1 MEKPNKKE
9 LAKMIDQTLL
19 KPFVTLKDLYKHCE
33 SADQYGFKTVAV
45 NNAVVAYCAE
55 VLKNSKTVCDAA
67 VSFPLGQCTLETK
80 VFETNDVIQ
89 KGAKEVDYVVNLVEL
104 KSGNWEYVEKEMTFI
119 VEVCKKNSVISKVIF
134 ENCYLTDEE
143 KRKLCL
149 IALKVRPDF
158 IKTSTGFG
166 SGGATPEDVRLMK
179 TTVGDEIKIKAAGGI
194 RNLQTALDMI
204 AAGASRIGTSCGVQI
219 IDELEQTN

>member
-19 KPFVTLKDLYKHCE
+19 KPFVTLKDLHKHCE

-80 VFETNDVIQ
+80 IFETNDVIQ

-104 KSGNWEYVEKEMTFI
+104 KSGNWEYIEKEMTFI

-166 SGGATPEDVRLMK
+166 SGGATTEDVRLMK

-204 AAGASRIGTSCGVQI
+204 AAGALRIGTSCGVQI
-219 IDELEQTN
+219 IDELKQTN